1 MQIASRKFWGSL
13 LALFLIGWAL
23 SYVTHTRSIQIEDRL
38 SVESNL
44 SAPAQKVTGEELNA
58 PKTTIDVPPYV
69 LETLEYIFEHNQAP
83 DGYVGGKI
91 FRNREGLLPNAN
103 TNGEK
108 YQYREWDV
116 HLRESGKNR
125 GAERL
130 VTSNKNDVYFTSD
143 HYKSFIKL
151 NK

>member
-69 LETLEYIFEHNQAP
+69 L
-83 DGYVGGKI
+83 D
-91 FRNREGLLPNAN
+91 FRI
-103 TNGEK
+103 
-108 YQYREWDV
+108 
-116 HLRESGKNR
+116 
-125 GAERL
+125 
-130 VTSNKNDVYFTSD
+130 YF
-143 HYKSFIKL
+143 
-151 NK
+151 